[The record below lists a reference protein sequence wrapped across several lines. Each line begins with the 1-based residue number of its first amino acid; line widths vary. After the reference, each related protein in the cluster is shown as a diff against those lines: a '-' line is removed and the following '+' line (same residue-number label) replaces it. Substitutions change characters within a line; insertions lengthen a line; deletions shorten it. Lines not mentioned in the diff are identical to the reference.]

1 MFRTLDSLVTAAS
14 LPLHTGGPSTL
25 DVVGYTLGGVI
36 LSYTVYVLL
45 TRLD

>member
-1 MFRTLDSLVTAAS
+1 MFRTLDSLVTVAS

-25 DVVGYTLGGVI
+25 DVVGYTLGGVV
-36 LSYTVYVLL
+36 LSYAVYAVL